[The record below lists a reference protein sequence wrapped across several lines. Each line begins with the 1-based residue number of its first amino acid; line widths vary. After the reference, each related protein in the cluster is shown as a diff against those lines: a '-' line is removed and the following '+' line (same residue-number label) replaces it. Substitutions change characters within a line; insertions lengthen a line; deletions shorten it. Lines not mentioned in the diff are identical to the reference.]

1 MLITKDSMII
11 GAIGI
16 IKLMLREG
24 IVFEGAIRIIRLM
37 MEGPSTFEVGSSI
50 GLRLE
55 GENIRLKLQEKVFE
69 SAFCIN
75 NMRVVQHDQVE
86 ETFVKHIV
94 GWARQGFSKIVA
106 KCTFELVMQ
115 SPRLRAKAK
124 CSINLNRISIG
135 GTTKRVK
142 EATATLK

>member
-1 MLITKDSMII
+1 
-11 GAIGI
+11 
-16 IKLMLREG
+16 
-24 IVFEGAIRIIRLM
+24 
-37 MEGPSTFEVGSSI
+37 MERPSAFEVGSSI

-55 GENIRLKLQEKVFE
+55 GKNTRLKLQEKVFE

-75 NMRVVQHDQVE
+75 DMRIVQYDQVE

-106 KCTFELVMQ
+106 KCTFGLVMQ

-124 CSINLNRISIG
+124 CSINLSRISIG
-135 GTTKRVK
+135 GTTEGVR
-142 EATATLK
+142 EAAATLK

>member
-1 MLITKDSMII
+1 M
-11 GAIGI
+11 
-16 IKLMLREG
+16 
-24 IVFEGAIRIIRLM
+24 
-37 MEGPSTFEVGSSI
+37 
-50 GLRLE
+50 
-55 GENIRLKLQEKVFE
+55 FE
-69 SAFCIN
+69 SAFCIID
-75 NMRVVQHDQVE
+75 MRIVQYDQVE

-124 CSINLNRISIG
+124 CSINLSRISIG

-142 EATATLK
+142 EAAATLK